1 MQGLFYCFN
10 FVKMSLC
17 VYYSKAIYTLIKNM
31 ELQQRLL
38 QPQTLIS
45 IICFIFGLGVVWATL
60 NNKIN
65 TLEKKIQEVDNLD
78 LNTKLAQIQ
87 TDIEWIKAKLN
98 ER

>member
-1 MQGLFYCFN
+1 
-10 FVKMSLC
+10 
-17 VYYSKAIYTLIKNM
+17 M

-45 IICFIFGLGVVWATL
+45 IIGFIFGLGVVWATL

-65 TLEKKIQEVDNLD
+65 MLEKKIQEVDNLD

-87 TDIEWIKAKLN
+87 TDIEWIKAKLSKK
-98 ER
+98 

>member
-1 MQGLFYCFN
+1 
-10 FVKMSLC
+10 MSLC

-45 IICFIFGLGVVWATL
+45 IISFIFGLGVVWATL

-87 TDIEWIKAKLN
+87 TDIEWIKAKLSKK
-98 ER
+98 

>member
-1 MQGLFYCFN
+1 
-10 FVKMSLC
+10 
-17 VYYSKAIYTLIKNM
+17 M

-38 QPQTLIS
+38 QPQTIIS
-45 IICFIFGLGVVWATL
+45 IVSFIFGLGVVWATL
-60 NNKIN
+60 NSKIN
-65 TLEKKIQEVDNLD
+65 NLEKKIQEVDNLE